1 MAGRVAVLLFTTGVL
16 NAQTVDFAGD
26 IQPVF
31 ARSCHPCHG
40 DKLQMGQLRLDSKAS
55 AMRGGQSGKL
65 IAAGNAA
72 ASILYQ
78 RLAGIGGQAR
88 MPMGAKPLDP
98 GEIDRIKAWIDQGAQ
113 WPDDRTTDSAA
124 IKKHWAFVP
133 PQRPALPKVKA
144 ARWPANAIDRFVLAR
159 LEQEGLAPS
168 PEADKTTLLRR
179 LSLDL
184 IGLPPTPGE
193 VDAFLGD
200 KSANAYQKQVE
211 RLLASPHYGERWA
224 RMWLDAARYADSDG
238 FEKDKPRQVWF
249 YRDWVIQALN
259 RDLGYDRFIIEQ
271 IAGDL
276 LPSASQ
282 NNRVATGFL
291 RNSMLNEE
299 GGIDPEQFRMEGMF
313 DRMDA
318 IGKGILGITIQCA
331 QCHNHKYDPLTQQDY
346 YRMLA
351 FINNSHEAN
360 IRVYTPKQQ
369 SEREALLSQIRRIE
383 ENLQRSVRDWKQ
395 RMAQWESAARGNQP
409 EWVVVRPEV
418 EDISTGGQRY
428 IPMPDGSL
436 LAQGYAPTKHRVKLT
451 FTTQMKNVAA
461 LRLELLNDPNLPLG
475 GPGRSIKG
483 TAALTEFEVEAAPAD
498 AGAKPVKLKVARAT
512 ADIEL
517 PERELDPIF
526 HDKSNQRRVTGPIA
540 FAIDGKEETAWGID
554 AGPARRNLPR
564 KAVFN
569 LEQPLTNSGP
579 TVLTVYLSQ
588 KHGGWNSD
596 DNQNNNLG
604 RFRLSITS
612 DPGAA
617 ADLLPLRVRELL
629 AVPADQRTAGQ
640 TAEVFS
646 YWRTTVKEWAAA
658 NQKIEELWLGHPE
671 GASQLVLQERAEIRP
686 THLLSRGDFLK
697 PAHTVSPGVPSFLH
711 PMAEGAPANRL
722 GFAQWLVDRNSPTT
736 ARSIVNRIWQA
747 YFGTGIIATSE
758 DLGMQSEAP
767 SHAELLDW
775 LSVEFMDKGWSLKQ
789 LHRLIVLS
797 AAYRQSSRVSE
808 ALRERDPYNRL
819 LARGP
824 RMRVD
829 GEIVRDIA
837 LAVSG
842 LLNPAI
848 GGPSVY
854 PPAPDFLF
862 LPPASYGPKNWHE
875 EKGEGR
881 YRRALYTFRYRSV
894 PYPMLENFDTP
905 NGDMSCVR
913 RPRSNTPLQA
923 LTTLNEPLFV
933 EAAKALARTTLAEGG
948 GTDAA
953 RIDYAFRRTVA
964 RTPTAAERAELQALL
979 ERQIQRS
986 KDGNPHLAAWTL
998 VARVL
1003 LNLDET
1009 ITKE

>member
-1 MAGRVAVLLFTTGVL
+1 
-16 NAQTVDFAGD
+16 
-26 IQPVF
+26 
-31 ARSCHPCHG
+31 
-40 DKLQMGQLRLDSKAS
+40 
-55 AMRGGQSGKL
+55 
-65 IAAGNAA
+65 
-72 ASILYQ
+72 
-78 RLAGIGGQAR
+78 
-88 MPMGAKPLDP
+88 
-98 GEIDRIKAWIDQGAQ
+98 
-113 WPDDRTTDSAA
+113 
-124 IKKHWAFVP
+124 
-133 PQRPALPKVKA
+133 
-144 ARWPANAIDRFVLAR
+144 
-159 LEQEGLAPS
+159 
-168 PEADKTTLLRR
+168 
-179 LSLDL
+179 
-184 IGLPPTPGE
+184 
-193 VDAFLGD
+193 
-200 KSANAYQKQVE
+200 
-211 RLLASPHYGERWA
+211 
-224 RMWLDAARYADSDG
+224 
-238 FEKDKPRQVWF
+238 
-249 YRDWVIQALN
+249 
-259 RDLGYDRFIIEQ
+259 
-271 IAGDL
+271 
-276 LPSASQ
+276 
-282 NNRVATGFL
+282 
-291 RNSMLNEE
+291 
-299 GGIDPEQFRMEGMF
+299 
-313 DRMDA
+313 
-318 IGKGILGITIQCA
+318 
-331 QCHNHKYDPLTQQDY
+331 
-346 YRMLA
+346 
-351 FINNSHEAN
+351 
-360 IRVYTPKQQ
+360 
-369 SEREALLSQIRRIE
+369 
-383 ENLQRSVRDWKQ
+383 
-395 RMAQWESAARGNQP
+395 
-409 EWVVVRPEV
+409 
-418 EDISTGGQRY
+418 
-428 IPMPDGSL
+428 
-436 LAQGYAPTKHRVKLT
+436 
-451 FTTQMKNVAA
+451 
-461 LRLELLNDPNLPLG
+461 
-475 GPGRSIKG
+475 
-483 TAALTEFEVEAAPAD
+483 
-498 AGAKPVKLKVARAT
+498 VKLKVARAT

-540 FAIDGKEETAWGID
+540 FAFDGKEETAWGID

-617 ADLLPLRVRELL
+617 ADPLPLHVRELL
-629 AVPADQRTAGQ
+629 AVPADQRSAGQ

-711 PMAEGAPANRL
+711 PVAEGAPANRL

-797 AAYRQSSRVSE
+797 SAYRQSSRVSE